1 MNTPR
6 SVSKW
11 YAITI
16 VGGIGVAIGFIL
28 YALSY
33 RPVPAATSTP
43 AVHEA
48 SNSNLWFNKYAMT
61 PQPTPAP
68 LHIVSSPFHPA
79 EPPPSITLPPPAVQA
94 YQVPKSEPTI
104 SEWERTRQREYIAAL
119 NSGIGVK
126 QDNGDTLETP
136 RVSVSNPANS
146 PISVSPQPAPAH
158 TIGAW
163 TWIYATLETGI
174 DSDHPG
180 DVLGRVSQDVKDTVT
195 QTETLIPMGSKLH
208 GTQGGRSQ
216 VVQND
221 TSLVVR
227 WDDIEFPNGG
237 HVHIGDMP
245 GADPQGYPGFEDLVD
260 NHYARTWTPAL
271 LISAITAGTML
282 ASNPTYGSAQGYNA
296 EQEAL
301 GAGAQR
307 LGSFQQ
313 GQLMNQLA
321 NVKPTITIRP
331 GYNFRILVTR
341 DMVFSGPYAQ

>member
-1 MNTPR
+1 MDTPR

-33 RPVPAATSTP
+33 RPQPATRTAV
-43 AVHEA
+43 VHEA

-61 PQPTPAP
+61 PQPTSAP

-79 EPPPSITLPPPAVQA
+79 EPPPPSIRLPPPAVQA
-94 YQVPKSEPTI
+94 YQVPKPEPTI
-104 SEWERTRQREYIAAL
+104 SEWQRTRQREYMAAL

-126 QDNGDTLETP
+126 QDNGDTLVRP
-136 RVSVSNPANS
+136 RVSVGIPSNS
-146 PISVSPQPAPAH
+146 TISVSAQPAAPH

-282 ASNPTYGSAQGYNA
+282 ASNPTYGSAQGYTA

-307 LGSFQQ
+307 LGSFQE
-313 GQLMNQLA
+313 GRLMNQLA

>member
-1 MNTPR
+1 MNTAR

-16 VGGIGVAIGFIL
+16 VGGIGVGLSFIL
-28 YALSY
+28 YALSHH
-33 RPVPAATSTP
+33 PLPATSAP
-43 AVHEA
+43 AVHET
-48 SNSNLWFNKYAMT
+48 NNRNLWFDKYVTT
-61 PQPTPAP
+61 PLPTPASP
-68 LHIVSSPFHPA
+68 HIVASPFHPA
-79 EPPPSITLPPPAVQA
+79 ESSPTITLPPPVQA
-94 YQVPKSEPTI
+94 YQVPKSEPTVT
-104 SEWERTRQREYIAAL
+104 EWERTRQREYIAAL

-136 RVSVSNPANS
+136 RVRVGVSNPANS

-174 DSDHPG
+174 DSNHPG

-221 TSLVVR
+221 TGLVVR
-227 WDDIEFPNGG
+227 WDDVEFPSGA

-245 GADPQGYPGFEDLVD
+245 GADPQGYPGFADLVD

-282 ASNPTYGSAQGYNA
+282 ASNPTYGGAQGYNA

-341 DMVFSGPYAQ
+341 DMVFSGPYAR